1 MLMFDIDIT
10 EVGNP
15 MILGCAE
22 EELEEKVD
30 ELIGYVGFHSG
41 YKIPKDDF
49 EELLDRFDINYVLLP
64 KYLKDKIDDEI
75 DIIVEEDW

>member
-1 MLMFDIDIT
+1 MFDIDIT

-22 EELEEKVD
+22 EELEEKVND
-30 ELIGYVGFHSG
+30 LIGYVGFHCG
-41 YKIPKDDF
+41 YQIPKDDF

>member
-1 MLMFDIDIT
+1 MFDIDIT

-22 EELEEKVD
+22 EELEEKAD
-30 ELIGYVGFHSG
+30 DLIGYIGFHHG
-41 YKIPKDDF
+41 YQIPKDDF

>member
-1 MLMFDIDIT
+1 MFDIDIT

-30 ELIGYVGFHSG
+30 ELIEYVGFRSG
-41 YKIPKDDF
+41 YQIPKDDF
-49 EELLDRFDINYVLLP
+49 EELLDRFDVNYVLLP

>member
-1 MLMFDIDIT
+1 MLMFDIDVT
-10 EVGNP
+10 EIGNT

-30 ELIGYVGFHSG
+30 ELIGYVEFHSG
-41 YKIPKDDF
+41 YHIPKDDF

>member
-22 EELEEKVD
+22 EELEEKVND
-30 ELIGYVGFHSG
+30 LIGYVGFHCG
-41 YKIPKDDF
+41 YQIPKDDF
-49 EELLDRFDINYVLLP
+49 EELLDKFDINYVLLP

>member
-30 ELIGYVGFHSG
+30 ELIGYVGFHHG

>member
-1 MLMFDIDIT
+1 MFDIDIT

-22 EELEEKVD
+22 EELEEKVND
-30 ELIGYVGFHSG
+30 LIWYVGFHCG
-41 YKIPKDDF
+41 YQIPKDDF

>member
-1 MLMFDIDIT
+1 MLMFDIDVT

-30 ELIGYVGFHSG
+30 DLVGYVGFHYG
-41 YKIPKDDF
+41 YSIPKDEF
-49 EELLDRFDINYVLLP
+49 EDLLDRFDVNYVLLP

-75 DIIVEEDW
+75 DIVVEEDW

>member
-22 EELEEKVD
+22 EELKEKVD
-30 ELIGYVGFHSG
+30 DLIGYVGFHWG
-41 YKIPKDDF
+41 YKIPKGDF

-64 KYLKDKIDDEI
+64 RYLKDKIDDEI

>member
-22 EELEEKVD
+22 EELEEKVND
-30 ELIGYVGFHSG
+30 LIGYVGFHCG
-41 YKIPKDDF
+41 YQIPKDDF

-75 DIIVEEDW
+75 DTIVEEDW

>member
-22 EELEEKVD
+22 EELEEKVND
-30 ELIGYVGFHSG
+30 LIGYVGFHCG
-41 YKIPKDDF
+41 YQIPKDDF

>member
-30 ELIGYVGFHSG
+30 ELIEYVGFRSG
-41 YKIPKDDF
+41 YQIPKDDF

>member
-1 MLMFDIDIT
+1 MLMFDIDVT

-30 ELIGYVGFHSG
+30 NLIGYVGFHWG
-41 YKIPKDDF
+41 YQIPKDGF

-64 KYLKDKIDDEI
+64 KHLKDKIDDEI

>member
-1 MLMFDIDIT
+1 MFDIDVT
-10 EVGNP
+10 EIGNP
-15 MILGCAE
+15 MILGCAD

-30 ELIGYVGFHSG
+30 ELIWYVGFHSG
-41 YKIPKDDF
+41 YHIQKDDF

-75 DIIVEEDW
+75 DIVIEEDW

>member
-1 MLMFDIDIT
+1 MFDIDIT

-30 ELIGYVGFHSG
+30 ELIEYVGFHSG

>member
-1 MLMFDIDIT
+1 MFNIDIT

-30 ELIGYVGFHSG
+30 DLIGYIGFHNE
-41 YKIPKDDF
+41 YQIPKNDF

>member
-1 MLMFDIDIT
+1 MFDIDVT

-30 ELIGYVGFHSG
+30 DLIGYVGFHWG
-41 YKIPKDDF
+41 YQIPKNSF

-64 KYLKDKIDDEI
+64 KHLKDKIDDEI

>member
-1 MLMFDIDIT
+1 MLMFDIDVT

-22 EELEEKVD
+22 EKLEEKVD
-30 ELIGYVGFHSG
+30 DLIGCIGFHRG
-41 YKIPKDDF
+41 YQIPKDDF

>member
-1 MLMFDIDIT
+1 MFDIDIT

-30 ELIGYVGFHSG
+30 ELIEYVGFRSG
-41 YKIPKDDF
+41 YQIPKDDF

>member
-1 MLMFDIDIT
+1 MFDIDIT
-10 EVGNP
+10 EIGNP

-30 ELIGYVGFHSG
+30 ELIEYVGFRSG
-41 YKIPKDDF
+41 YQIPKDDF
-49 EELLDRFDINYVLLP
+49 EELLDRFDVNYVLLP

>member
-1 MLMFDIDIT
+1 MFDIDIT

-30 ELIGYVGFHSG
+30 ELIGYVGFNRG

>member
-1 MLMFDIDIT
+1 MFDIDIT

-30 ELIGYVGFHSG
+30 ELIEYVGFHSG
-41 YKIPKDDF
+41 YQIPKDDF

-64 KYLKDKIDDEI
+64 KYLKDKIDDKI

>member
-1 MLMFDIDIT
+1 MFDIDIT

-22 EELEEKVD
+22 EELEEKVND
-30 ELIGYVGFHSG
+30 LIGYVGFHCG
-41 YKIPKDDF
+41 YQIPKDDF
-49 EELLDRFDINYVLLP
+49 EELLDKFDINYVLLP

>member
-1 MLMFDIDIT
+1 MFDIDVT

-15 MILGCAE
+15 MILGCSE
-22 EELEEKVD
+22 EELEETVD
-30 ELIGYVGFHSG
+30 ELIGYIGFNSG

>member
-1 MLMFDIDIT
+1 MFDIDIT

-22 EELEEKVD
+22 EELDEKVD
-30 ELIGYVGFHSG
+30 DLIGYVGFHCG
-41 YKIPKDDF
+41 YQIPKDDF

-64 KYLKDKIDDEI
+64 KYLKDKIYDEI
-75 DIIVEEDW
+75 DIIVEEGW

>member
-1 MLMFDIDIT
+1 MFDIDVT

-30 ELIGYVGFHSG
+30 DLVEYVGFHYG
-41 YKIPKDDF
+41 YSIPKDEF
-49 EELLDRFDINYVLLP
+49 EDLLDRFDVNYVLLP

-75 DIIVEEDW
+75 DIVVEEDW